1 MECEYCKHLLK
12 STASLKLHQKSAKY
26 CLAKQNIVAE
36 EYICTFCNTPFT
48 LKSSLQKHLRICKAN
63 TPLVQ
68 EQLQLLD
75 EKSNELSCVK
85 KDLESSILRQK
96 ELICKIEEIRL
107 ETTYKIS
114 EQKIIIKKI
123 HADYKKQIKEV
134 HADYK
139 KQINLLDIEYKK
151 QINIQTKDFHDRMQ
165 SVAEKAIDKP
175 STVNKN
181 TTQIINNLLPIT
193 PEHLED
199 QVQYL
204 TKEHVKNGALGYAKY
219 ALEYPLK
226 DRLVCTD
233 VSRRKGKYKDFDG
246 NLISDPEM
254 STITK
259 KLFSAIK
266 DRNAVLIDEH
276 ALDLKA
282 KLDEFNLSEDNEMSE
297 SNSIEFSSTTDKLV
311 DYITAAYSQKRAARE
326 MSEGLKPE
334 MFYEF
339 VKELASGS
347 YFTKS

>member
-1 MECEYCKHLLK
+1 MECEYCNHVLK
-12 STASLKLHQKSAKY
+12 TSYSLKQHQKTTKY
-26 CLAKQNIVAE
+26 CLAKQNKSISGLHS
-36 EYICTFCNTPFT
+36 CGFCGTGFT
-48 LKSSLQKHLRICKAN
+48 LKSTLYSHLRICKAN
-63 TPLVQ
+63 TSVVQ
-68 EQLQLLD
+68 KNLQLL
-75 EKSNELSCVK
+75 EEISNELAYVK
-85 KDLESSILRQK
+85 QKLIEKDMIIAAKDKIENEQK
-96 ELICKIEEIRL
+96 ENIKELHIDYKKKIL
-107 ETTYKIS
+107 
-114 EQKIIIKKI
+114 EQKTIIKKMQ
-123 HADYKKQIKEV
+123 ADYKK
-134 HADYK
+134 
-139 KQINLLDIEYKK
+139 
-151 QINIQTKDFHDRMQ
+151 QTKDFHDRMQ
-165 SVAEKAIDKP
+165 SMAEKAIDKP

-181 TTQIINNLLPIT
+181 TTTQIINNLLPIT

-199 QVQYL
+199 QVQFL

-233 VSRRKGKYKDFDG
+233 VSRRKGKYKDSDG
-246 NLISDPEM
+246 NLVSDPEM
-254 STITK
+254 SSITK

-282 KLDEFNLSEDNEMSE
+282 KLDEFNLSEENEMNE
-297 SNSIEFSSTTDKLV
+297 TNSIEFSSTTDKLV
-311 DYITAAYSQKRAARE
+311 DYITAAYSQKREARE

>member
-1 MECEYCKHLLK
+1 MECEYCKHILK

-75 EKSNELSCVK
+75 EKYHELSSVK
-85 KDLESSILRQK
+85 KDLELSILREK

-107 ETTYKIS
+107 ETTQKLSDKDKIIS
-114 EQKIIIKKI
+114 EQKII
-123 HADYKKQIKEV
+123 IKEV

-139 KQINLLDIEYKK
+139 KQINELHTDYKK
-151 QINIQTKDFHDRMQ
+151 QINTQTKDFHDRMQ
-165 SVAEKAIDKP
+165 SMAEKAIDKP

-181 TTQIINNLLPIT
+181 TTTQIINNLLPIT
-193 PEHLED
+193 PEHIED
-199 QVQYL
+199 QVQFL

-233 VSRRKGKYKDFDG
+233 VSRRKGKYKDSDG

-254 STITK
+254 SSITK

-282 KLDEFNLSEDNEMSE
+282 KLDEFNLSEDNEMNE
-297 SNSIEFSSTTDKLV
+297 TNSIEFSSTTDKLV
-311 DYITAAYSQKRAARE
+311 DYITAAYSQKREARE